1 MLGKKNADTKMS
13 TLIGA
18 GAELTGD
25 FTLDGSARIDGKIG
39 GNVTVTGNLILG
51 AGSIVTGDV
60 QAASV
65 LIGGEETG
73 NITAPEKAELTAS
86 AKVLGDIATKV
97 IVIDEHAVFQGK
109 IDMNQT
115 VPDRKGK
122 ARTAKAVR
130 AGRKSAKAAIAE
142 ALKEVEEEEKREND
156 VKRVEDTWW
165 YLLINEHGYQ
175 MERNNSYSGSTVCH
189 TGYEKADYSDRSFVT
204 RMDNL
209 GNPDVLLVFGG
220 TNDSWAKAP
229 IGSYQYADWTKAD
242 LYSFRPAFCRL
253 MDYLTKR
260 YPDTRIYNI
269 TNTELSEDVINS
281 MDEICRHY
289 GVTNIRLRDI
299 DKQWGHPSIKGMKS
313 ICEQVWDK
321 IGKQD

>member
-65 LIGGEETG
+65 LIGGEVTG

-130 AGRKSAKAAIAE
+130 AGRKCQGSHRRSSE
-142 ALKEVEEEEKREND
+142 GSGRGRKERKS
-156 VKRVEDTWW
+156 EDFTDSRDGGEDR
-165 YLLINEHGYQ
+165 NSSCG
-175 MERNNSYSGSTVCH
+175 NNSSQY
-189 TGYEKADYSDRSFVT
+189 KRSI
-204 RMDNL
+204 R
-209 GNPDVLLVFGG
+209 
-220 TNDSWAKAP
+220 
-229 IGSYQYADWTKAD
+229 
-242 LYSFRPAFCRL
+242 
-253 MDYLTKR
+253 
-260 YPDTRIYNI
+260 RI
-269 TNTELSEDVINS
+269 
-281 MDEICRHY
+281 
-289 GVTNIRLRDI
+289 
-299 DKQWGHPSIKGMKS
+299 K
-313 ICEQVWDK
+313 DK
-321 IGKQD
+321 IKTGAPFLSAPVFIH

>member
-39 GNVTVTGNLILG
+39 GNVTVTGNLI
-51 AGSIVTGDV
+51 
-60 QAASV
+60 
-65 LIGGEETG
+65 GGEVTG

-142 ALKEVEEEEKREND
+142 ALKEVEEEEKRENQ
-156 VKRVEDTWW
+156 KTSQTAETVEKT
-165 YLLINEHGYQ
+165 E
-175 MERNNSYSGSTVCH
+175 T
-189 TGYEKADYSDRSFVT
+189 
-204 RMDNL
+204 
-209 GNPDVLLVFGG
+209 
-220 TNDSWAKAP
+220 
-229 IGSYQYADWTKAD
+229 
-242 LYSFRPAFCRL
+242 PAAE
-253 MDYLTKR
+253 T
-260 YPDTRIYNI
+260 TAA
-269 TNTELSEDVINS
+269 NTSEA
-281 MDEICRHY
+281 
-289 GVTNIRLRDI
+289 
-299 DKQWGHPSIKGMKS
+299 
-313 ICEQVWDK
+313 
-321 IGKQD
+321 

>member
-39 GNVTVTGNLILG
+39 GNVTG

-65 LIGGEETG
+65 LIGGEVTG

-142 ALKEVEEEEKREND
+142 ALKEVEEEEKRENQ
-156 VKRVEDTWW
+156 KTSQTAETVEKT
-165 YLLINEHGYQ
+165 E
-175 MERNNSYSGSTVCH
+175 T
-189 TGYEKADYSDRSFVT
+189 
-204 RMDNL
+204 
-209 GNPDVLLVFGG
+209 
-220 TNDSWAKAP
+220 
-229 IGSYQYADWTKAD
+229 
-242 LYSFRPAFCRL
+242 PAAE
-253 MDYLTKR
+253 T
-260 YPDTRIYNI
+260 TAA
-269 TNTELSEDVINS
+269 NTSEA
-281 MDEICRHY
+281 
-289 GVTNIRLRDI
+289 
-299 DKQWGHPSIKGMKS
+299 
-313 ICEQVWDK
+313 
-321 IGKQD
+321 

>member
-65 LIGGEETG
+65 LIGGEVTG
-73 NITAPEKAELTAS
+73 NITAPEKAEL
-86 AKVLGDIATKV
+86 

-142 ALKEVEEEEKREND
+142 ALKEVEEEEKRENQ
-156 VKRVEDTWW
+156 KTSQTAETVEKT
-165 YLLINEHGYQ
+165 E
-175 MERNNSYSGSTVCH
+175 T
-189 TGYEKADYSDRSFVT
+189 
-204 RMDNL
+204 
-209 GNPDVLLVFGG
+209 
-220 TNDSWAKAP
+220 
-229 IGSYQYADWTKAD
+229 
-242 LYSFRPAFCRL
+242 PAAE
-253 MDYLTKR
+253 T
-260 YPDTRIYNI
+260 TAA
-269 TNTELSEDVINS
+269 NTSEA
-281 MDEICRHY
+281 
-289 GVTNIRLRDI
+289 
-299 DKQWGHPSIKGMKS
+299 
-313 ICEQVWDK
+313 
-321 IGKQD
+321 

>member
-1 MLGKKNADTKMS
+1 MS

-65 LIGGEETG
+65 LIGGEVTG

-122 ARTAKAVR
+122 SQNGQSGPGRTQECQGSHR
-130 AGRKSAKAAIAE
+130 RSSEGSGRGRKERKS
-142 ALKEVEEEEKREND
+142 
-156 VKRVEDTWW
+156 EDFTDSRDGGEDR
-165 YLLINEHGYQ
+165 NSSCG
-175 MERNNSYSGSTVCH
+175 NNSSQY
-189 TGYEKADYSDRSFVT
+189 KRSI
-204 RMDNL
+204 R
-209 GNPDVLLVFGG
+209 
-220 TNDSWAKAP
+220 
-229 IGSYQYADWTKAD
+229 
-242 LYSFRPAFCRL
+242 
-253 MDYLTKR
+253 
-260 YPDTRIYNI
+260 RI
-269 TNTELSEDVINS
+269 
-281 MDEICRHY
+281 
-289 GVTNIRLRDI
+289 
-299 DKQWGHPSIKGMKS
+299 K
-313 ICEQVWDK
+313 DK
-321 IGKQD
+321 IKTGAPFLSAPVFIH

>member
-65 LIGGEETG
+65 LIGGEVTG

-142 ALKEVEEEEKREND
+142 GSGRGRKERKS
-156 VKRVEDTWW
+156 EDFTDSRDGGEDR
-165 YLLINEHGYQ
+165 NSSCG
-175 MERNNSYSGSTVCH
+175 NNSSQY
-189 TGYEKADYSDRSFVT
+189 KRSI
-204 RMDNL
+204 R
-209 GNPDVLLVFGG
+209 
-220 TNDSWAKAP
+220 
-229 IGSYQYADWTKAD
+229 
-242 LYSFRPAFCRL
+242 
-253 MDYLTKR
+253 
-260 YPDTRIYNI
+260 RI
-269 TNTELSEDVINS
+269 
-281 MDEICRHY
+281 
-289 GVTNIRLRDI
+289 
-299 DKQWGHPSIKGMKS
+299 K
-313 ICEQVWDK
+313 DK
-321 IGKQD
+321 IKTGAPFLSAPVFIH

>member
-65 LIGGEETG
+65 LIGGEVTG

-142 ALKEVEEEEKREND
+142 ALKEVEERKS
-156 VKRVEDTWW
+156 EDFTDSRDGGEDR
-165 YLLINEHGYQ
+165 NSSCG
-175 MERNNSYSGSTVCH
+175 NNSSQY
-189 TGYEKADYSDRSFVT
+189 KRSI
-204 RMDNL
+204 R
-209 GNPDVLLVFGG
+209 
-220 TNDSWAKAP
+220 
-229 IGSYQYADWTKAD
+229 
-242 LYSFRPAFCRL
+242 
-253 MDYLTKR
+253 
-260 YPDTRIYNI
+260 RI
-269 TNTELSEDVINS
+269 
-281 MDEICRHY
+281 
-289 GVTNIRLRDI
+289 
-299 DKQWGHPSIKGMKS
+299 K
-313 ICEQVWDK
+313 DK
-321 IGKQD
+321 IKTGAPFLSAPVFIH

>member
-65 LIGGEETG
+65 LIGGEV
-73 NITAPEKAELTAS
+73 TAS

-142 ALKEVEEEEKREND
+142 ALKEVEEEEKRENQETSQTAET
-156 VKRVEDTWW
+156 VEKT
-165 YLLINEHGYQ
+165 E
-175 MERNNSYSGSTVCH
+175 T
-189 TGYEKADYSDRSFVT
+189 
-204 RMDNL
+204 
-209 GNPDVLLVFGG
+209 
-220 TNDSWAKAP
+220 
-229 IGSYQYADWTKAD
+229 
-242 LYSFRPAFCRL
+242 PAAE
-253 MDYLTKR
+253 T
-260 YPDTRIYNI
+260 TAA
-269 TNTELSEDVINS
+269 NTSEA
-281 MDEICRHY
+281 
-289 GVTNIRLRDI
+289 
-299 DKQWGHPSIKGMKS
+299 
-313 ICEQVWDK
+313 
-321 IGKQD
+321 